1 MHIAN
6 IVTNS
11 NITVD
16 KYFNISNSLDNIIQD
31 LPTLIIGWDIVK
43 TINPDV
49 DFIDKKLSYN
59 IFWTFKKSERRDI
72 YQEDLYNF
80 ITYCYKNLIKDIDYS
95 FIDLITLT
103 DSEIKESFNNIKK
116 CKKSA
121 TYQYNDMIYVYCDNT
136 IYGID
141 LKLVKYLDYDVKK
154 TIEKIKKNSFVFLS
168 GDQILIEYKDI
179 IESLDNEVKYVP
191 YLYTIEHE

>member
-1 MHIAN
+1 MYIAN

-49 DFIDKKLSYN
+49 DFIDKKLSDN

-154 TIEKIKKNSFVFLS
+154 TIEKIKTNSFVFLS

>member
-11 NITVD
+11 NIIVD

-49 DFIDKKLSYN
+49 DFIDKKLSDN

-80 ITYCYKNLIKDIDYS
+80 ITYCYKNLIKDINYS

-141 LKLVKYLDYDVKK
+141 LKLVKYLGYDVKK

>member
-49 DFIDKKLSYN
+49 DFIDKKLSDN

-80 ITYCYKNLIKDIDYS
+80 ITYCYKNLIKDINYS

-154 TIEKIKKNSFVFLS
+154 TIEKIKTNSFVFLS

>member
-43 TINPDV
+43 SINPDV
-49 DFIDKKLSYN
+49 DFIDKKLSDN

>member
-49 DFIDKKLSYN
+49 DFIDKKLSDN

-80 ITYCYKNLIKDIDYS
+80 ITYCYKNLIKDINYS

>member
-49 DFIDKKLSYN
+49 DFIDKKLSDN

-154 TIEKIKKNSFVFLS
+154 TIEKIKTNSFVFLS

>member
-11 NITVD
+11 NIIVD

-49 DFIDKKLSYN
+49 DFIDKKLSDN

-80 ITYCYKNLIKDIDYS
+80 ITYCYKNLIKDINYS

>member
-49 DFIDKKLSYN
+49 DFIDKKLSDN

-80 ITYCYKNLIKDIDYS
+80 ITYS

>member
-49 DFIDKKLSYN
+49 DFIDKKLSDN

-72 YQEDLYNF
+72 YQEDL
-80 ITYCYKNLIKDIDYS
+80 
-95 FIDLITLT
+95 
-103 DSEIKESFNNIKK
+103 
-116 CKKSA
+116 
-121 TYQYNDMIYVYCDNT
+121 
-136 IYGID
+136 
-141 LKLVKYLDYDVKK
+141 
-154 TIEKIKKNSFVFLS
+154 
-168 GDQILIEYKDI
+168 
-179 IESLDNEVKYVP
+179 
-191 YLYTIEHE
+191 

>member
-1 MHIAN
+1 MYIAN

-43 TINPDV
+43 TINSDV
-49 DFIDKKLSYN
+49 DFIDKKLSDN

-80 ITYCYKNLIKDIDYS
+80 ITYCYKNLIKDINYS

>member
-1 MHIAN
+1 MYIAN

>member
-31 LPTLIIGWDIVK
+31 LPTLIVGWDIVK
-43 TINPDV
+43 SINPDV
-49 DFIDKKLSYN
+49 DFIDKKLSDN

-80 ITYCYKNLIKDIDYS
+80 ITYCYKNLIKDINYS